1 MPTTARSRSRSR
13 SRSQSV
19 IPAQHVHP
27 LAFQPQPQGVRLA
40 NTWISLHREVW
51 ALRIT
56 IRILNL
62 ILAALWNLPVRYSS
76 TVASRIGA
84 STWTR
89 DRSINRGQDNN
100 FMYNGTSFLRHHLHP
115 IPQVLWLLSDLP
127 RHIWN
132 IQQHQ
137 RAPLLSAA
145 NTMTEYLLTFL
156 YIQQDVPLEQRW
168 LTLDTAFLEVFMN
181 NILTIGQVLH
191 DQFFIA
197 RRLMTE
203 APGSLPPCTD
213 PTIRYYLRL
222 FNRHS
227 QY

>member
-1 MPTTARSRSRSR
+1 MHDIITLVQEHIADIEIHEQCYEISNMYISNTKKTLPRRLELSRTKQYTIHNFHWIAITIAMPTTARSRSRSR

-89 DRSINRGQDNN
+89 DRSINRD
-100 FMYNGTSFLRHHLHP
+100 
-115 IPQVLWLLSDLP
+115 
-127 RHIWN
+127 
-132 IQQHQ
+132 
-137 RAPLLSAA
+137 
-145 NTMTEYLLTFL
+145 
-156 YIQQDVPLEQRW
+156 
-168 LTLDTAFLEVFMN
+168 
-181 NILTIGQVLH
+181 
-191 DQFFIA
+191 
-197 RRLMTE
+197 
-203 APGSLPPCTD
+203 
-213 PTIRYYLRL
+213 
-222 FNRHS
+222 
-227 QY
+227 